1 MAEVLTA
8 SIEGLP
14 ELLASFDEFDQEA
27 TEIVGKNVAIAATN
41 IEGGAK
47 TRAPVLKVP
56 RMVNGALYSGG
67 RLRQSIHKYFDT
79 DGPGTAEVRVEVDYA
94 APVELGHRTSAGTF
108 VPGQPFLFPALEE
121 ERPKFYERLSKD
133 LSDLIERRKKA

>member
-1 MAEVLTA
+1 MADEVLTA
-8 SIEGLP
+8 TIEGLP
-14 ELLASFDEFDQEA
+14 ELLASFDEFDAEVQEA
-27 TEIVGKNVAIAATN
+27 IAKEVATAAVN

-47 TRAPVLKVP
+47 VRAPVLKVP

-67 RLRQSIHKYFDT
+67 RLRQSIRKYFDT

-108 VPGQPFLFPALEE
+108 VPGQPYLYPALEE
-121 ERPKFYERLSKD
+121 ESPKFWDRLSKT
-133 LSDLIERRKKA
+133 LGELVGRSR